1 MLFFVILGMILCGGE
16 SLTLAQAYQKKG
28 SYQMEAESRK
38 AEAQKILQQ
47 HLQAEGENIKN
58 PCIPNQDIPN
68 QCPSKQNGSKTEA
81 EQAVQGCQ
89 VMPFKQDI
97 TETIPSSPPSSN
109 IDHQILV
116 FVSFSMPPASL
127 KALFEAL
134 DTNQEVKLVMR
145 GLVEDSMEK
154 TVHKLH
160 ELGGVLDIH
169 PELFDYYQ
177 ITQVPTFV
185 RIEKNGSIV
194 KLSGNITLNHAK
206 EIFKSQLL
214 KDYRDQEKTS

>member
-28 SYQMEAESRK
+28 SYKVEAESRK

-58 PCIPNQDIPN
+58 PCIPNQGVLR
-68 QCPSKQNGSKTEA
+68 QNGSKTEA

-154 TVHKLH
+154 TVHTLH

-169 PELFDYYQ
+169 PELFDQYQ

-206 EIFKSQLL
+206 EIFNAQLL